1 MEKQLI
7 NYLIDREQI
16 ISDSKLSSLKKRIKF
31 SEELIVCDFT
41 EYNPLHK
48 GHKYAMKK
56 GKKYG
61 FFISILPGPLE
72 RSGRGKPYLFDR
84 YIRAKMAISN
94 GADLVI
100 EGPPMGI
107 LSSGQYVRCLIKM
120 FYYLCADFICRGYIP
135 CPEMEKIINLISS
148 GKHIK
153 IRTGEVS
160 CFETK
165 EKICEKLEIDNY
177 VIASMSQTIY
187 KLFKDSGWKP
197 KFIFV
202 SRLEGISGTKIR
214 EYIFK
219 NDLERAKKMLPKETI
234 EVIKREKPKILHYFE
249 DRILETANEYD
260 LYKYFPDSVAEFLE
274 KNRPYRSIND
284 IKVPKNTTKNFYY
297 RILCRLE
304 ARIKKEIIRKYVDNY
319 PQKIKILASK
329 RDYLD

>member
-1 MEKQLI
+1 MEKQLL
-7 NYLIDREQI
+7 NYLKDREQI
-16 ISDSKLSSLKKRIKF
+16 ISDSKLPPLKKRVKF
-31 SEELIVCDFT
+31 LEDPIVCDFT
-41 EYNPLHK
+41 EYNPMHK
-48 GHKYAMKK
+48 GHKYALKS
-56 GKKYG
+56 GKKHG
-61 FFISILPGPLE
+61 FFIAVLPGPLE
-72 RSGRGKPYLFDR
+72 RSGRGKPYIFDR
-84 YIRAKMAISN
+84 YTRAKMAIAN

-107 LSSGQYVRCLIKM
+107 LSSGQYVRCLIKV
-120 FYYLCADFICRGYIP
+120 FYHLCADFICRGYIP
-135 CPEMEKIINLISS
+135 SPEMEKIISLVSS

-165 EKICEKLEIDNY
+165 EKICNMLEIDNY

-187 KLFKDSGWKP
+187 KLFKDSDWKP

-202 SRLEGISGTKIR
+202 QRLEGISGTKIR

-219 NDLERAKKMLPKETI
+219 GEAEKAKEMLPKETI
-234 EVIKREKPKILHYFE
+234 EIIKNNNPEILHYFE

-260 LYKYFPDSVAEFLE
+260 LYKYFPDRIAEFLE
-274 KNRPYRSIND
+274 KNRPYKSIED

-297 RILCRLE
+297 RVLCRLE
-304 ARIKKEIIRKYVDNY
+304 ARIEKEVIQKYVDTY

-329 RDYLD
+329 SDYLD